1 MIERYSRPKMKQVWS
16 DTNKYDKWLD
26 VELAACE
33 AWTEHGVIPESDM
46 EKLREANYDIEKLN
60 QILEVTKHDMTAF
73 LQSVTGSLGDEGR
86 WIHLGMTT
94 SDVWDTST
102 SLLLIEASKLI
113 QEELDLVIDSLR
125 KKAIE
130 YKDTLMMGRT
140 HGIHAEP
147 ITFGLKIALWLE
159 EMKRNKKRLEDAI
172 EQISVGKISGPVGTN
187 ATVPP
192 SVESV
197 ACQKL
202 GISPAPISNQ
212 IIQRDRH
219 AQFITTISVI
229 ASSLE
234 KFATEIR
241 SLQRTEIREVEEPFG
256 KGQTGS
262 SSMPHKR
269 NPELSERIC
278 GLARLIRGYA
288 ITSLEN
294 VALWGER
301 DISHSSAERVIIADC
316 CFAIDYILSLFSNV
330 MNGLKVYTDRMY
342 ENLESTKGIL
352 FSQRI
357 LLTLIEKGISR
368 EDAYKIVQTHS
379 MKCWDEGKDFRESI
393 RTDDSLSQYFSSK
406 DLDEIFD
413 YKYYTRFVDEIYQRV
428 DLDKV

>member
-1 MIERYSRPKMKQVWS
+1 
-16 DTNKYDKWLD
+16 
-26 VELAACE
+26 
-33 AWTEHGVIPESDM
+33 
-46 EKLREANYDIEKLN
+46 
-60 QILEVTKHDMTAF
+60 
-73 LQSVTGSLGDEGR
+73 
-86 WIHLGMTT
+86 
-94 SDVWDTST
+94 
-102 SLLLIEASKLI
+102 
-113 QEELDLVIDSLR
+113 
-125 KKAIE
+125 
-130 YKDTLMMGRT
+130 
-140 HGIHAEP
+140 
-147 ITFGLKIALWLE
+147 
-159 EMKRNKKRLEDAI
+159 MKRNKKRLEDAI